1 MVVRYCT
8 ACVVL
13 CLKVWWLSRYLWILN
28 FHFDHFTSYWGDLS
42 SRDCGP
48 CAHVCHIL
56 IHLGIAE
63 LEMSG
68 RCSSFQRHCGESWHA
83 KACTLLPGV
92 NDSEAIWRG
101 ANYWDLSKETLHG
114 SSVFFLALYA
124 YGRQIEKYAGTMV
137 NGGLLIVLS
146 LRRCDCRCGA
156 ALSGVSTIWLCQH
169 DMTFW
174 YVRSTLKSWSN
185 FCSRDLNAVVL
196 KDSLTFSFVRLGP
209 LALGWFRRTP
219 GSPRSFINLVPS
231 LEYGTQKWRCF
242 PVLHCWSISD
252 PLTS

>member
-1 MVVRYCT
+1 MFCNILCIVACYMYFYLYIYIYIYIWHCGFEMIGRSGSKVCT
-8 ACVVL
+8 SKRAFSTENG
-13 CLKVWWLSRYLWILN
+13 WN
-28 FHFDHFTSYWGDLS
+28 
-42 SRDCGP
+42 
-48 CAHVCHIL
+48 
-56 IHLGIAE
+56 
-63 LEMSG
+63 SG
-68 RCSSFQRHCGESWHA
+68 KRRTCEKNRHC
-83 KACTLLPGV
+83 
-92 NDSEAIWRG
+92 
-101 ANYWDLSKETLHG
+101 